1 MIKGSLWKRTLP
13 YFSMAV
19 RAVTEIES
27 CTKPVMNQATQC
39 TALFKPIIFI
49 TCGKINFNV
58 NHGTTLELSQKFVTP
73 VRSKRKFSLF
83 SHLFQSLLLL
93 CYDVLDHHGYWVDPG
108 YDHTQRHHVLDN
120 KQKTANGKKW
130 LILIPNASTCTVL
143 HQSITSINLENENNI
158 LFIMDVLYWPKSNSK
173 YIYNVTIHG
182 WAGFFS
188 RILAVWQTR
197 IMFFPWLSLYIFLND
212 SDIED

>member
-1 MIKGSLWKRTLP
+1 MIKGSLWRRTLP

-49 TCGKINFNV
+49 TCGKTPRV
-58 NHGTTLELSQKFVTP
+58 NHGTTLELFSNSHLLVTP
-73 VRSKRKFSLF
+73 VCFKRKFSLF

-93 CYDVLDHHGYWVDPG
+93 CYDVLDHHGYRVDPG

-120 KQKTANGKKW
+120 KQKTANGKTCYNSSPPQVDT
-130 LILIPNASTCTVL
+130 LLVLIPKMQALVQYSTSTSLVL
-143 HQSITSINLENENNI
+143 T
-158 LFIMDVLYWPKSNSK
+158 
-173 YIYNVTIHG
+173 
-182 WAGFFS
+182 
-188 RILAVWQTR
+188 
-197 IMFFPWLSLYIFLND
+197 
-212 SDIED
+212 